1 MAHNGESIS
10 GKKPLIVLGSIV
22 IILLLLVAWSLSKIG
37 AFGESFRVEKAVI
50 CSELDPDRKPADT
63 DSKQNTILYGTR
75 QVCLWFQYAGAQQGD
90 NVKIT
95 WYSGGK
101 SVFSEPVTLM
111 SAAGTR
117 SFYFIKEDGSM
128 LPAGDYRV
136 TITTTAQK
144 RSEIKFSIV
153 KNGKS
158 REVLTWQRKNQKK
171 QQQLQRKIQQLSKI
185 QQIQRKGAHVQQK
198 QSLKAQQRSNSRRQ
212 PVSIQNRR
220 HNTSNLTRE
229 GRRRLLHQQSR
240 SRQSSPRKRY
250 R

>member
-1 MAHNGESIS
+1 MIHNGESVS
-10 GKKPLIVLGSIV
+10 GKKPLIILGFSV

-50 CSELDPDRKPADT
+50 CPELDPDRKPADT
-63 DSKQNTILYGTR
+63 DSKNNVISYGTR
-75 QVCLWFQYAGAQQGD
+75 QICLWFQYAGAQQGD

-101 SVFSEPVTLM
+101 SVFSEPVTLL

-128 LPAGDYRV
+128 LPVGDYHV
-136 TITTTAQK
+136 TITTPTRK

-158 REVLTWQRKNQKK
+158 REVLTWQRRNQKK
-171 QQQLQRKIQQLSKI
+171 QQQLQQKIQQLSKI
-185 QQIQRKGAHVQQK
+185 QQIQRKGAVVQQR
-198 QSLKAQQRSNSRRQ
+198 QSPIIPKIPSSLRQRAGT
-212 PVSIQNRR
+212 QNRR
-220 HNTSNLTRE
+220 HSAANLTRE
-229 GRRRLLHQQSR
+229 GRRRLLRPQSMNAR
-240 SRQSSPRKRY
+240 RLYRKRH